1 MMKWLT
7 EIRASRCTLAEIG
20 LLITVREVFRNKLE
34 MTWSEA
40 YDTLGHGWD
49 AIAKKLQRAGM
60 LKLEHNGQWMRMWV
74 TAPGDWKRKR
84 CRDIMRRKRAKERAS
99 KPGAAR
105 PTELSEVSF
114 V

>member
-7 EIRASRCTLAEIG
+7 EIRASRYTLAEIG
-20 LLITVREVFRNKLE
+20 LLITVREIFRNKLE
-34 MTWSEA
+34 MTWTEA
-40 YDTLGHGWD
+40 DDTLGVGWSN
-49 AIAKKLQRAGM
+49 IAKKLQRAGM

-84 CRDIMRRKRAKERAS
+84 SRDIMRRKRAKQRAS

-105 PTELSEVSF
+105 TTGL
-114 V
+114 